1 MNDVDRCAAMVVEAL
16 EAEGLPYMLVG
27 AYSSGA
33 YAIPRGTKDVDI
45 VLSAHTGAGFD
56 GVIRRLETHF
66 TLDPQISF
74 ETITGSRRHILTA
87 RKNGG
92 VQVELFLLGEDDFM
106 QERFRRRRHE
116 VITQLDRRVWI
127 PTAEDVIVQKLRWG
141 RSKDLD
147 DVRDV
152 LAVQTTASL
161 DMPYIEHWC
170 SQHGSMQK
178 LHDVLQSLPAD
189 LR

>member
-1 MNDVDRCAAMVVEAL
+1 VSEVDRCATLVVEAL
-16 EAEGLPYMLVG
+16 EAEEVPYMLVG

-56 GVIRRLETHF
+56 SVIRRLEPEF
-66 TLDPQISF
+66 SLDPQISF

-87 RKNGG
+87 RKNRG
-92 VQVELFLLGEDDFM
+92 VQVELFLLGEDAFV
-106 QERFRRRRHE
+106 QERFRRRKQ
-116 VITQLDRRVWI
+116 VFVAQLERRVWI
-127 PTAEDVIVQKLRWG
+127 PTAEDVIVQKLRWA

-147 DVRDV
+147 DVKDV
-152 LAVQTTASL
+152 LAVQTTANL
-161 DMPYIEHWC
+161 DMHYIEHWC
-170 SQHGSMQK
+170 TEHGS
-178 LHDVLQSLPAD
+178 LPLLQELLASIPPN